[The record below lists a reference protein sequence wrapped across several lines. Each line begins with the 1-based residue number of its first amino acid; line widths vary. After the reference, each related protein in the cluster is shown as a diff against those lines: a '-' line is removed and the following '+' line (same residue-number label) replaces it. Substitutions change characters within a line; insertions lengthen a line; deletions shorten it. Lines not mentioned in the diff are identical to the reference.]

1 MTPTPSPCLRAAL
14 ARRVATWACVPLAL
28 MAIGSATVA
37 MAADETPGYHDYFY
51 FLGEM
56 NKASTVVVIENGI
69 VPPDLGK
76 KIASAVDRVIKNG
89 DQPGAKRPS
98 DDLQYEPL
106 ILAITGPD
114 GSRVHSG
121 RSRQDILSTNRR
133 LMQRERTL
141 HLMAAMNQSKAQVLA
156 LAEKNLDTIVPAYTN
171 GVQAQP
177 TTFAHYLLAFSSAF
191 GRDGTRLQ
199 EAYARLNLSP
209 LGAGALGTSSFPV
222 DRRRLAQLLGFDG
235 PIENSYD
242 AAQLGA
248 LDQGVELV
256 GLCSNAALTIG
267 TLVQD
272 LHTQYHQP
280 YPWILIQEGRL
291 TGSSSIMPQKR
302 NPYGLNVLRLQASDI
317 VGGTMTFL
325 LEAHNVSPGMPDY
338 KRDQVEKTLELTA
351 NAFVKLTDL
360 LDNLV
365 IDKERAQQE
374 VDADYSTTT
383 ELANILQRDSDVPFR
398 VGHHFASDLV
408 TYGRSHKMK
417 PADIPFDVVQRIYAE
432 AVGKFNFERTQFPL
446 TQEQY
451 QNSLTAQN
459 MLASSKGLGGP
470 QRAEVVRMPGV
481 EKAKLAK
488 DAAWLQ
494 QQRQKLAQA
503 SANLDRI
510 FYALGQ

>member
-106 ILAITGPD
+106 IPAITGPD

-121 RSRQDILSTNRR
+121 RSRQDI
-133 LMQRERTL
+133 
-141 HLMAAMNQSKAQVLA
+141 
-156 LAEKNLDTIVPAYTN
+156 
-171 GVQAQP
+171 
-177 TTFAHYLLAFSSAF
+177 
-191 GRDGTRLQ
+191 
-199 EAYARLNLSP
+199 
-209 LGAGALGTSSFPV
+209 
-222 DRRRLAQLLGFDG
+222 
-235 PIENSYD
+235 
-242 AAQLGA
+242 
-248 LDQGVELV
+248 
-256 GLCSNAALTIG
+256 
-267 TLVQD
+267 
-272 LHTQYHQP
+272 
-280 YPWILIQEGRL
+280 
-291 TGSSSIMPQKR
+291 
-302 NPYGLNVLRLQASDI
+302 
-317 VGGTMTFL
+317 
-325 LEAHNVSPGMPDY
+325 
-338 KRDQVEKTLELTA
+338 
-351 NAFVKLTDL
+351 
-360 LDNLV
+360 
-365 IDKERAQQE
+365 
-374 VDADYSTTT
+374 
-383 ELANILQRDSDVPFR
+383 
-398 VGHHFASDLV
+398 
-408 TYGRSHKMK
+408 
-417 PADIPFDVVQRIYAE
+417 
-432 AVGKFNFERTQFPL
+432 FERTQFPL

-503 SANLDRI
+503 FANLDRI